1 MQPTQQ
7 EAGLSGQDRTMSRS
21 PRHQAS
27 VSEVQNA
34 LREFAKLAH
43 SKGIAFLRL
52 SELKGLACVWTMEG
66 VRRAGSRGYYKSI
79 AHHTDRRRFNR
90 HDFIVTPDSPCP
102 THDEL
107 YAIALATVTGS
118 VEISEVQTNNDITDT
133 LRAKLTYPKNHAKV
147 CRLLRDLGIAVPERA
162 EARYKDYVME
172 TVTGNL
178 LSPWHE
184 APSTRAMRIKL
195 VFIDA
200 LPSVPDD
207 PRLTDFDAL
216 VKLAEAVAIEAV

>member
-1 MQPTQQ
+1 MT
-7 EAGLSGQDRTMSRS
+7 RS
-21 PRHQAS
+21 PRHQTS
-27 VSEVQNA
+27 VSEPQKA
-34 LREFAKLAH
+34 LRELAQLAH
-43 SKGIAFLRL
+43 CKGIAFLRP

-66 VRRAGSRGYYKSI
+66 MRRVGSRGYYKSI
-79 AHHTDRRRFNR
+79 AHHKDRRRFNR
-90 HDFIVTPDSPCP
+90 HDFIVIPDSPAP

-107 YAIALATVTGS
+107 YAIALATVTGNI
-118 VEISEVQTNNDITDT
+118 EISEVPPNNDITDT
-133 LRAKLTYPKNHAKV
+133 LRAKLTYPKNHAEA
-147 CRLLRDLGIAVPERA
+147 CRLLLEHGIAVPERA
-162 EARYKDYVME
+162 AARYMDYVME

-200 LPSVPDD
+200 LPIIPDD
-207 PRLTDFDAL
+207 LRLTNFDAL

>member
-1 MQPTQQ
+1 MT
-7 EAGLSGQDRTMSRS
+7 RS

-27 VSEVQNA
+27 VSELQNA
-34 LREFAKLAH
+34 LRELAKLAH
-43 SKGIAFLRL
+43 SKDIAFLRP

-66 VRRAGSRGYYKSI
+66 VRRVGSRGYYKSI
-79 AHHTDRRRFNR
+79 AHHKDSRRFNR
-90 HDFIVTPDSPCP
+90 HDLIVIPDSPAP

-118 VEISEVQTNNDITDT
+118 VDLSKVQPNNDITDT
-133 LRAKLTYPKNHAKV
+133 LRARLSHPKNHAKV
-147 CRLLRDLGIAVPERA
+147 CRLFRELGIAVPERA
-162 EARYKDYVME
+162 AARYLDYVME
-172 TVTGNL
+172 TVTDNL

-200 LPSVPDD
+200 LPFVPDD

-216 VKLAEAVAIEAV
+216 VKLAEAVAIEAI